1 MLVLAL
7 DTTTR
12 EGSLALARDG
22 RVLDSWSGDASLT
35 HARRLPG
42 DILDGLSRHGLTL
55 AEIGLFAVAAG
66 PGSFTGLR
74 IGIATIQGLAFAHG
88 RPVVGV
94 SALDALAYTALGWQ
108 QAGCER
114 APGPFSSP
122 LRDANGGRALSTA
135 ALSTKLSD
143 SLAAAPRRIGA
154 WMDAQRREVFACLYD
169 CPAAAPP
176 RQSPAAGDTAD
187 RRPASTGEAT
197 AAELGELRIAA
208 GPEVGLPAVILSRPE
223 WQGAAGVTWIGD
235 GALAYRELI
244 ERAAGQGGVH
254 LVEPL
259 PSLAPAI
266 CTIAMRRAELGRAT
280 APHAIRPVYIR
291 RPDAEL
297 ARDRR
302 LATDGRQDNGA

>member
-1 MLVLAL
+1 MKVRFQTVYNEWPTMLVLAL

-22 RVLDSWSGDASLT
+22 RVFDSWAGDASLT
-35 HARRLPG
+35 HAQRLPG

-94 SALDALAYTALGWQ
+94 SALDALAYTALDWR
-108 QAGCER
+108 QAAG
-114 APGPFSSP
+114 ASKQV
-122 LRDANGGRALSTA
+122 GRVP
-135 ALSTKLSD
+135 
-143 SLAAAPRRIGA
+143 AAADSPVAPARIGA
-154 WMDAQRREVFACLYD
+154 WMDARRQEVFACLYD
-169 CPAAAPP
+169 WPDAAP
-176 RQSPAAGDTAD
+176 A
-187 RRPASTGEAT
+187 RRLPASTGTAGSPVAPGGEA
-197 AAELGELRIAA
+197 AAAGLGELRIAA
-208 GPEVGLPAVILSRPE
+208 GPEVGFPAAILAHPE
-223 WQGAAGVTWIGD
+223 WRRAANVTWLGD

-244 ERAAGQGGVH
+244 ERATGHGEVQVI
-254 LVEPL
+254 EPL
-259 PSLAPAI
+259 PPLAPAL
-266 CTIAMRRAELGRAT
+266 CTIAMRRAELGLAT

-302 LATDGRQDNGA
+302 RAADSQDGGA